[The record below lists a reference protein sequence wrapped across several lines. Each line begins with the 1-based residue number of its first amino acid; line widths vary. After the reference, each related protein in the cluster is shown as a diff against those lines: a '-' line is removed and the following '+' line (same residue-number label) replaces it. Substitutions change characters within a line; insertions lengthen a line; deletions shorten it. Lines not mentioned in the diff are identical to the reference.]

1 MTPRNT
7 SFWKVPNVMNDAL
20 AQPVQNL
27 KTVECQLRMTYE
39 KLAETEANVYIFN
52 TLKGMNFATND
63 VKNFVRK
70 QTIHKRVQT
79 KPDSKVQNAAMRSKL
94 SDALA
99 FAKRLRQ
106 KRNTLKG
113 RLVKKFACKRSE
125 GRRVLDNLVTHYRN
139 YKHKEMSE
147 AKIKINHIL
156 EKEQLDKVVKEAP
169 AELCEYLS
177 NVNIF
182 SKSQHKVKP
191 EPPTGP
197 FICHESIKFD
207 EKELSILNKGP
218 KFMIRSDLDENEF
231 ELELEKMVAKKKF
244 NSAFKDKDDFSEP
257 SNPADSRL
265 TSGGNQN
272 ESVQGRGNINVE
284 NINNERWEEQSSKM
298 VYNLKSK
305 VFDLGNLQASKYK
318 HNKMIYMPSPESAES
333 EMTHEVR
340 KSEMRRV
347 FSRAISN
354 YRAKGSQDKPVKT
367 NDKINVV
374 NSKPNNKIESIE
386 SNLNKKNLWG

>member
-1 MTPRNT
+1 ML
-7 SFWKVPNVMNDAL
+7 NDAP

-27 KTVECQLRMTYE
+27 KRVECQLRMTYE
-39 KLAETEANVYIFN
+39 KLAETESNIYTFN
-52 TLKGMNFATND
+52 TLKGMNLATND
-63 VKNFVRK
+63 VKNFVQK

-79 KPDSKVQNAAMRSKL
+79 KPDFKVQKAAMRSKL

-106 KRNTLKG
+106 RRDTLKS

-125 GRRVLDNLVTHYRN
+125 GRRVLDNLVTHYKN
-139 YKHKEMSE
+139 YKIKEMSE

-156 EKEQLDKVVKEAP
+156 EKEKLDKVIREAP

-182 SKSQHKVKP
+182 SKSQHNVKP

-197 FICHESIKFD
+197 FLCHESIKFD
-207 EKELSILNKGP
+207 ENELSILNKGP
-218 KFMIRSDLDENEF
+218 KFMIRNDLDENEF
-231 ELELEKMVAKKKF
+231 ELELEKMVAKKKI
-244 NSAFKDKDDFSEP
+244 NSAFKDKDDFSDS
-257 SNPADSRL
+257 SNQAISRL
-265 TSGGNQN
+265 TSEVTQN
-272 ESVQGRGNINVE
+272 ENMQGRGNIN
-284 NINNERWEEQSSKM
+284 IDQIDNERWEEQSSKM

-318 HNKMIYMPSPESAES
+318 HNKMIFMPSPESADS

-347 FSRAISN
+347 FSRAIST
-354 YRAKGSQDKPVKT
+354 YKYKGTEDKPIK
-367 NDKINVV
+367 
-374 NSKPNNKIESIE
+374 
-386 SNLNKKNLWG
+386 